1 MTLAVH
7 QSDIDYQLYLAEL
20 EPRNPHRQ
28 AIARA
33 LVRMANSGKVKV
45 LEN

>member
-1 MTLAVH
+1 MTLTVRR
-7 QSDIDYQLYLAEL
+7 SDIDYQQHLAEL

-33 LVRMANSGKVKV
+33 LVRLVASGKITVQ
-45 LEN
+45 EN